1 MTDEQQM
8 IEAIKAGNADKVR
21 DLIEKDIFLA
31 DARGDDGTSAL
42 LTAIYHGEEEII
54 DIILESGPTLTIH
67 EAAAAGIEDRV
78 RELIRDRSAI
88 NSVSHDGWTPLHL
101 AVFFN
106 QNQIAERLIEEGA
119 NVNALSTNSQ
129 GVSPL
134 HSALANKNVR
144 IAKLLLQRGA
154 DPGAVSAA
162 GFTPLHYVATY
173 DLVEIGRLL
182 LEKNIDTTVK
192 TIDGRTPLDI
202 AREKNSERVVRML
215 TGAED

>member
-31 DARGDDGTSAL
+31 DARGEDGTSAL
-42 LTAIYHGEEEII
+42 LTAIYHGEEEIV
-54 DIILESGPTLTIH
+54 DVILESGPTLTIH

-78 RELIRDRSAI
+78 RELMRDRSAI
-88 NSVSHDGWTPLHL
+88 NSISHDGWTPLHL

-106 QNQIAERLIEEGA
+106 QNRVAEMLIEEGA
-119 NVNALSTNSQ
+119 NINTVSENAQ
-129 GVSPL
+129 GVTPL
-134 HSALANKNVR
+134 HSALANKNIK

-162 GFTPLHYVATY
+162 GFTPMHYVATY
-173 DLVEIGRLL
+173 DLVEVGRLL
-182 LEKNIDTTVK
+182 LEKNVDTTGK
-192 TIDGRTPLDI
+192 TLDGRTPLDI
-202 AREKNSERVVRML
+202 AREKGSERAVRML
-215 TGAED
+215 TGEE